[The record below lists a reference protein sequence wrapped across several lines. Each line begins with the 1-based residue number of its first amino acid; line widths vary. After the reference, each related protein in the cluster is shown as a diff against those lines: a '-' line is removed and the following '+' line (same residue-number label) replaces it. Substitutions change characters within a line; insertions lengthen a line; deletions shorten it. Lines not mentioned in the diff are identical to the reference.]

1 MLIEVSIYYTRIME
15 EPNLKVFKVVIVGAG
30 LSGLLLAHLL
40 SQANIDFVVLEAHK
54 NVVHPAGG
62 SFGCWPNAARILD
75 QAGIWMDVES
85 SGAAVGLTYTRKP
98 NGSAFITSRIASKI
112 AKE

>member
-1 MLIEVSIYYTRIME
+1 ME
-15 EPNLKVFKVVIVGAG
+15 ETKLRPFKVVIVGAG

-40 SQANIDFVVLEAHK
+40 TQASIDFVILEAHK

-75 QAGIWMDVES
+75 QAGIWESVEK
-85 SGAAVGLTYTRKP
+85 SGAPMGLNYIRKP
-98 NGSAFITSRIASKI
+98 NGSAFITSSLSSKI
-112 AKE
+112 ASV

>member
-1 MLIEVSIYYTRIME
+1 ME
-15 EPNLKVFKVVIVGAG
+15 EPTPAPFKVVIVGAG

-40 SQANIDFVVLEAHK
+40 SHANIDFVVLEAHK
-54 NVVHPAGG
+54 SVIHPAGG

-75 QAGIWMDVES
+75 QAGIWKSIEEA
-85 SGAAVGLTYTRKP
+85 GASMGLSYTRNP
-98 NGSAFITSRIASKI
+98 DGSAFITSNIASRI